1 MKVTI
6 LGAGPGGYVAA
17 IKAAQLGAEVTVVE
31 DGSVGGVCLN
41 RGCIPTKSLAASA
54 ELFMKAKEL
63 SKFGIELPGEPAANI
78 AAMMER
84 KNRIVD
90 TQVKGIMGLFKSWGV
105 RLLEGRGTLTGPGRI
120 EVAKR
125 DGTEVIEA
133 GRVIIS
139 TGSRPARISTF
150 PFDGKN
156 ILSSDDALSI
166 DGVPESMIIVGAGA
180 IGCEFASIF
189 GALGSDI
196 TMVEM
201 MDRAVATED
210 VEVSELLER
219 EFRKRKIKLVHKNTK
234 VEKVEVREDGVHAFT
249 STGHELAAKKMLI
262 SIGRT
267 LNSDG
272 MGLEE
277 TGVAKGKRGEIIVN
291 DRMETNVPGV
301 YAIGDVTAVMM
312 LAHVA
317 SRQGIVAAINACGGS
332 AAMDYSAVP
341 AAIFTVPEIASVGL
355 RGFQAE
361 KAGIDVKTGRFQ
373 YRALGKAHAI
383 GEIAG
388 FIKVIA
394 DAGSD
399 RVLGAHIIGAHASD
413 LIHELAVAVRHGLT
427 SAQLAETIHT
437 HPTLGEGVLEACE
450 AVHGRAIHAPK
461 ETKKTGGHL

>member
-1 MKVTI
+1 MKVAV

-17 IKAAQLGAEVTVVE
+17 IKAAQLGAQVTVVE
-31 DGSVGGVCLN
+31 AGHVGGVCLN
-41 RGCIPTKSLAASA
+41 RGCIPTKSLAAGA

-63 SKFGIELPGEPAANI
+63 SKFGIEMPGEPVANI

-84 KNRIVD
+84 KNKIVE
-90 TQVKGIMGLFKSWGV
+90 TQVKGIMGLFKSWSV
-105 RLLEGRGTLTGPGRI
+105 RIVEGRGKLTGPGRI
-120 EVAKR
+120 EVKSMRR
-125 DGTEVIEA
+125 DGAEVIETD
-133 GRVIIS
+133 RVIIS
-139 TGSRPARISTF
+139 TGSRPAQIPAF
-150 PFDGKN
+150 PFDGRN

-166 DGVPESMIIVGAGA
+166 GSVPASMIIAGAGA

-210 VEVSELLER
+210 EEISELLER
-219 EFRKRKIKLVHKNTK
+219 EFKKRKIKLIHKNTK
-234 VEKVEVREDGVHAFT
+234 IEKVDVREDGVHAFT
-249 STGHELAAKKMLI
+249 STGHELVAEKMLV
-262 SIGRT
+262 SIGRA

-291 DRMETNVPGV
+291 DRMETSVPGV
-301 YAIGDVTAVMM
+301 YAIGDVTGVMM

-317 SRQGIVAAINACGGS
+317 SRQGVVAAVNACGGS

-361 KAGIDVKTGRFQ
+361 QAGIEVKVGRFQ

-399 RVLGAHIIGAHASD
+399 RVLGGHIIGAHASD

-427 SAQLAETIHT
+427 SAQLASTIHA

-450 AVHGRAIHAPK
+450 AVRGQAIHVPK
-461 ETKKTGGHL
+461 EK

>member
-1 MKVTI
+1 MRITI

-17 IKAAQLGAEVTVVE
+17 IKAAQLGAQVTVVE
-31 DGSVGGVCLN
+31 AGHVGGVCLN

-63 SKFGIELPGEPAANI
+63 SKFGINLPGEPTADI

-84 KNRIVD
+84 KNKIVD

-105 RLLEGRGTLTGPGRI
+105 RLVEGRGTLTGPGRI
-120 EVAKR
+120 EVLKR
-125 DGTEVIEA
+125 DGTEVIETDK
-133 GRVIIS
+133 VIIS
-139 TGSRPARISTF
+139 TGSRPAQIPTF
-150 PFDGKN
+150 PFDGVN
-156 ILSSDDALSI
+156 ILSSDNALSI
-166 DGVPESMIIVGAGA
+166 DSVPESMIIVGAGV
-180 IGCEFASIF
+180 IGCEFGSIF

-210 VEVSELLER
+210 VEISELLER
-219 EFRKRKIKLVHKNTK
+219 EFKKRKIKLVHKNTK
-234 VEKVEVREDGVHAFT
+234 IERVEVKDDGVHAFT
-249 STGHELAAKKMLI
+249 STGLELVGKKMLV

-267 LNSDG
+267 LNSDQ

-277 TGVAKGKRGEIIVN
+277 TGVAKGKRGEIVVN
-291 DRMETNVPGV
+291 DRMETSVPGI
-301 YAIGDVTAVMM
+301 YAIGDVTGTML

-317 SRQGIVAAINACGGS
+317 SRQGIVAAVNACGGS

-361 KAGIDVKTGRFQ
+361 RAGIEVKVGRFQ

-399 RVLGAHIIGAHASD
+399 RILGAHIIGAHASD
-413 LIHELAVAVRHGLT
+413 LIHELAIAVRYGLT
-427 SAQLAETIHT
+427 SAQVAETIHT

-450 AVHGRAIHAPK
+450 AVHGQAIHVPK
-461 ETKKTGGHL
+461 EK